1 MVPRLMSK
9 AEYKQHLSRLLVALV
24 RKHGE
29 MTVMALHERAN
40 QLIVTHGVDDA
51 INHV

>member
-1 MVPRLMSK
+1 MVPRLISK
-9 AEYKQHLSRLLVALV
+9 AEYRQCLSRLLVAIV

-29 MTVMALHERAN
+29 MTVMALNERAN
-40 QLIVTHGVDDA
+40 QLIITHGVDGA